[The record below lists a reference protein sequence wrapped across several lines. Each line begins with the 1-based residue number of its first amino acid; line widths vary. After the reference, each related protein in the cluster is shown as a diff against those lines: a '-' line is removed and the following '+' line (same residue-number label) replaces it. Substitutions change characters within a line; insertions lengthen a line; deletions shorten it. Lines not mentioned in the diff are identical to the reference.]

1 MVFSNKLFVLATL
14 LLNASVFVNAQAA
27 GSQNVGLKNGSQFIT
42 GQCTSDA
49 DCASTCCVAKTGLC
63 GAVGAQL
70 NGRADCG
77 FGGSAA
83 PAAAAP
89 APDNAAAAAPAASG
103 PNESVTPQNQVI
115 NPSAPG
121 AQSVGLKNG
130 QQFITGQCT
139 SDADCASG
147 CCGFHTGLCAGAV
160 IAQTRDGGCGFGNTS
175 PNNNAAVAL
184 LGPSAP
190 APAGAAAAP
199 AAAPD
204 NAAAAAPAA
213 SGPNESVTPQNQV
226 INPSLPGAQSV
237 GLKNGAQFIT
247 GQCTSDA
254 DCASGCCGFHS
265 GLCAGAVI
273 AQTRDGGCGFGDA
286 QPNNN
291 AEQKL
296 QGRRYVKKSLLYGH

>member
-1 MVFSNKLFVLATL
+1 MVFSVATRKTFVLAML
-14 LLNASVFVNAQAA
+14 LLNASVFANAQAA

-89 APDNAAAAAPAASG
+89 DNAAAAAPAAAPATNS
-103 PNESVTPQNQVI
+103 N
-115 NPSAPG
+115 APG
-121 AQSVGLKNG
+121 AQNVGLKNG

-139 SDADCASG
+139 SDADCAST
-147 CCGFHTGLCAGAV
+147 CCVAKTGLCGAV
-160 IAQTRDGGCGFGNTS
+160 GAQLNGRADCGFGGS
-175 PNNNAAVAL
+175 A
-184 LGPSAP
+184 AP
-190 APAGAAAAP
+190 A

-213 SGPNESVTPQNQV
+213 AGPNESVTPQNQV

-291 AEQKL
+291 AEKKL
-296 QGRRYVKKSLLYGH
+296 QGRRYVKKELLYGH